1 MRSQD
6 AQVGGGW
13 KIVDIPLMNKTLY
26 LYPHYV
32 NAESRDS
39 CKALVIYAANSIH
52 VG

>member
-1 MRSQD
+1 MHRWVD
-6 AQVGGGW
+6 AVG